1 MSNPMNDSPQ
11 PNCQLRVASRGEESI
26 IAYVRHQRL
35 EIGQALSFDEK
46 YPGITAL
53 EAFVSAFA
61 ADIVNGM
68 RVRARKQRLDISQM
82 EGVVKVWLENP
93 LAFLEVVGEQGTPAI
108 QAIRLRL
115 YVSTL
120 ETEDLI
126 KVLLDQTLISS
137 PLYLTL
143 SKAAE
148 VHVDFEIA
156 I

>member
-1 MSNPMNDSPQ
+1 MNESAQ
-11 PNCQLRVASRGEESI
+11 PNCQLRVASKEDESI

-53 EAFVSAFA
+53 EAFASAFA

-68 RVRARKQRLDISQM
+68 RHRARKQRLEISQV

-93 LAFLEVVGEQGTPAI
+93 LSFLEVVGEEGTPAI

-120 ETEDLI
+120 ETEGSI
-126 KVLLDQTLISS
+126 KALLDQTLVRS

-148 VHVDFEIA
+148 VHVDFEVA